1 MGAQLPTREDV
12 ERAASVIHGRVR
24 RTPVLDASVLGTG
37 VSVKA
42 ELFQHAGS
50 FKVRGL
56 TNRLA
61 ALTPDE
67 RRRGV
72 IGVSAGNHAMAL
84 AWGAAREGI
93 DSLVVMFAGAST
105 YKLEQTR
112 ALGAGV
118 ELIDGDPAAAFIRMN
133 ELVEETGRVPIHP
146 FDDPLVVAGQG
157 TVGLE
162 ILEDVP
168 DVDTIVV
175 PTGGGGLV
183 SGIVT
188 AVAPAG
194 VKVVAVEPEG
204 SAALKL
210 GLEAGASVSLVPVT
224 RAGGLDA
231 PFAGSIAVE
240 CCREHGVQSVLVTDD
255 AIEEAMRRVYADLK
269 LACEPAAAA
278 GVAALATGE
287 ISFERAVVVVSGG
300 NVSAE
305 VASAILGFR

>member
-1 MGAQLPTREDV
+1 MSVLLPTRDDV
-12 ERAASVIHGRVR
+12 ERAAAVIRGRVR
-24 RTPVLDASVLGTG
+24 RTPVLDAPVLGEG

-42 ELFQHAGS
+42 ELLQHAGS
-50 FKVRGL
+50 FKVRGI

-61 ALTPDE
+61 ALSEDE

-84 AWGAAREGI
+84 AWGASREGI
-93 DSLVVMFAGAST
+93 DSVVVMFAGASS
-105 YKLEQTR
+105 YKLERTR
-112 ALGAGV
+112 ALGGTV
-118 ELIDGDPAAAFIRMN
+118 EMIEGSPADAFARMS
-133 ELVEETGRVPIHP
+133 ELVAETGRIPIHP

-168 DVDTIVV
+168 DVDTIIV

-183 SGIVT
+183 SGIAT

-194 VKVVAVEPEG
+194 VRVVAVEPEG
-204 SAALKL
+204 SAALRL
-210 GLEAGASVSLVPVT
+210 GLQAGTPVSFTPVT

-231 PFAGSIAVE
+231 PFAGSIAVK
-240 CCREHGVQSVLVTDD
+240 CCKELGVQSVVVSDD
-255 AIEEAMRRVYADLK
+255 AIEAAMRRVYSDLK

-278 GVAALATGE
+278 GVAALASDE
-287 ISFERAVVVVSGG
+287 FSFERAVVVVSGG

-305 VASAILGFR
+305 VASAILAFR

>member
-1 MGAQLPTREDV
+1 VLLPTRDDV
-12 ERAASVIHGRVR
+12 ERAAVLIKGRVR
-24 RTPVLDASVLGTG
+24 RTPVIDGSALGRG
-37 VSVKA
+37 VMVKA

-50 FKVRGL
+50 FKVRGV

-61 ALTPDE
+61 ALTPEE
-67 RRRGV
+67 RGRGV

-84 AWGAAREGI
+84 AWGASNEGI
-93 DSLVVMFAGAST
+93 DSVVVMFAGAST
-105 YKLEQTR
+105 FKLERTR
-112 ALGAGV
+112 ALGATV
-118 ELIDGDPAAAFIRMN
+118 EIVDGDPAAAFARMN
-133 ELVEETGRVPIHP
+133 EIVEQTGRVPIHP
-146 FDDPLVVAGQG
+146 FDDPVVVAGQG

-168 DVDTIVV
+168 GVDTIFV
-175 PTGGGGLV
+175 PTGGGGLIA
-183 SGIVT
+183 GITT

-204 SAALKL
+204 SAALRL
-210 GLEAGASVSLVPVT
+210 GLSAGQSVPLTPVT

-240 CCREHGVQSVLVTDD
+240 CCAAHGVESVLVSDD

-278 GVAALATGE
+278 GVAALSSGA
-287 ISFERAVVVVSGG
+287 ISFDQAVVVVSGG
-300 NVSAE
+300 NVSADI
-305 VASAILGFR
+305 ASAILGFR

>member
-1 MGAQLPTREDV
+1 MAVLLPTRDDV
-12 ERAASVIHGRVR
+12 ERAAALIKGRVR
-24 RTPVLDASVLGTG
+24 RTPVIDGSALGRG
-37 VSVKA
+37 VMVKA

-50 FKVRGL
+50 FKVRGV

-61 ALTPDE
+61 ALTPEE
-67 RRRGV
+67 RGRGV

-84 AWGAAREGI
+84 AWGASNEGI
-93 DSLVVMFAGAST
+93 DSVVVMFAGASS
-105 YKLEQTR
+105 YKLERTR
-112 ALGAGV
+112 ALGATV
-118 ELIDGDPAAAFIRMN
+118 EVVDGDPAAAFARMN
-133 ELVEETGRVPIHP
+133 EIVEQTGRVPIHP
-146 FDDPLVVAGQG
+146 FDDPVVVAGQG

-168 DVDTIVV
+168 GVDTIFV
-175 PTGGGGLV
+175 PTGGGGLIA
-183 SGIVT
+183 GITT

-204 SAALKL
+204 SAALRL
-210 GLEAGASVSLVPVT
+210 GLAAGESVPLTPLT

-240 CCREHGVQSVLVTDD
+240 CCAAHGVESVLVSDD

-278 GVAALATGE
+278 GVAALTSGE
-287 ISFERAVVVVSGG
+287 IPFEQAVVVVSGG
-300 NVSAE
+300 NVSADI
-305 VASAILGFR
+305 ASAILGLR

>member
-1 MGAQLPTREDV
+1 MAPPLPTRDDV
-12 ERAASVIHGRVR
+12 ERAAAVIKGRVR
-24 RTPVLDASVLGTG
+24 RTPVLDGSALGSG
-37 VSVKA
+37 VTVKA
-42 ELFQHAGS
+42 ELLQHAGS
-50 FKVRGL
+50 FKVRGV

-61 ALTPDE
+61 ALTPEE

-84 AWGAAREGI
+84 AWGASNEGI
-93 DSLVVMFAGAST
+93 ESVVVMFAGASA
-105 YKLEQTR
+105 YKLERTR
-112 ALGAGV
+112 ALGATV
-118 ELIDGDPAAAFIRMN
+118 EVVDGDPAAAFARMN
-133 ELVEETGRVPIHP
+133 EIVEQSGRVPVHP
-146 FDDPLVVAGQG
+146 FDDPIVVAGQG

-168 DVDTIVV
+168 EVDTIIV

-183 SGIVT
+183 AGITT
-188 AVAPAG
+188 AVAPSG

-204 SAALKL
+204 SAALAL
-210 GLEAGASVSLVPVT
+210 ALAAGRSVPLAPVT

-240 CCREHGVQSVLVTDD
+240 CCLAHGVESVLVSDD
-255 AIEEAMRRVYADLK
+255 AIEEAMRRVYAELK

-278 GVAALATGE
+278 GVAALMGGSIAY
-287 ISFERAVVVVSGG
+287 ERAVVVVSGG

-305 VASAILGFR
+305 VASAILASR